1 MMHIKGTD
9 FSQLT
14 VRVGAFT
21 PGALCL
27 TRLLAA
33 GEAQRLLQNQAGPG
47 ERVAAGLRTLSQVR
61 PPWWREGGEN
71 EIDADTLD
79 MSDPLR
85 TLLAQRFG
93 SVKAGL
99 EQLDLTEEGG
109 VACGFIA
116 LDAQDAIQ
124 LRRLWLINLISSRV
138 ESRADRSAGAASEPP
153 GRWHL

>member
-1 MMHIKGTD
+1 MHIKGLN

-14 VRVGAFT
+14 VWVGAFT

-27 TRLLAA
+27 TRLRAA
-33 GEAQRLLQNQAGPG
+33 GEAKRLLYSQAEPG
-47 ERVAAGLRTLSQVR
+47 ERVAAGLRMLSQVR

-71 EIDADTLD
+71 EIDADTLN

-85 TLLAQRFG
+85 TLLAQLFG

-99 EQLDLTEEGG
+99 ERLDLTEEGG

-124 LRRLWLINLISSRV
+124 LRRLWLFNLISSRV
-138 ESRADRSAGAASEPP
+138 ESRPSPLG
-153 GRWHL
+153 GQVH

>member
-1 MMHIKGTD
+1 M
-9 FSQLT
+9 
-14 VRVGAFT
+14 
-21 PGALCL
+21 
-27 TRLLAA
+27 
-33 GEAQRLLQNQAGPG
+33 
-47 ERVAAGLRTLSQVR
+47 LSQVR

-109 VACGFIA
+109 VACGFIP
-116 LDAQDAIQ
+116 LDAEDAIQ
-124 LRRLWLINLISSRV
+124 LRRLWLISLISSRV
-138 ESRADRSAGAASEPP
+138 EVRAFPPLPDRLVGPGGDPP
-153 GRWHL
+153 GRWYL